1 MAERDTRKAQ
11 EDWLYDL
18 QQLNYSRD
26 ENNRLLLEKVE
37 TLLQIMIG
45 RAKNGMSND
54 EIDAVE
60 KRVKEAM
67 GIKQGSDKQIASLTK
82 YVTQKN
88 IKQYQK

>member
-67 GIKQGSDKQIASLTK
+67 GIK
-82 YVTQKN
+82 
-88 IKQYQK
+88 